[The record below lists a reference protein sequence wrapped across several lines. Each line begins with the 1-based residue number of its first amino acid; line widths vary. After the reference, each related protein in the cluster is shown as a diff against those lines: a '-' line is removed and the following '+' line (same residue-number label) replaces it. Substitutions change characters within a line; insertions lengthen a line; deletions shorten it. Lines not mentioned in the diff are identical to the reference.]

1 MQRRTLATLSV
12 VLFLIVPMNS
22 WGWLRL
28 WDYCRT
34 YKGAALSRS
43 GVAILADD
51 PDMIMNSFDN
61 SVDCRGTILELLP
74 GQHEVEA
81 IFIQQSGFR
90 TTWGAHMQR
99 TKFIV
104 EGGHTYY
111 MTWAAVSNHTWKLV
125 VLDITDS
132 IDSNKYKRT
141 KKLIEKGFTEER
153 TTPGKNCHDAA
164 TCGSAARPVRVLQ

>member
-61 SVDCRGTILELLP
+61 FVDCRGTILELLP

-90 TTWGAHMQR
+90 TTDRKSTRLNSSH
-99 TKFIV
+99 
-104 EGGHTYY
+104 
-111 MTWAAVSNHTWKLV
+111 L
-125 VLDITDS
+125 
-132 IDSNKYKRT
+132 
-141 KKLIEKGFTEER
+141 
-153 TTPGKNCHDAA
+153 
-164 TCGSAARPVRVLQ
+164 

>member
-34 YKGAALSRS
+34 YKSAALPRS
-43 GVAILADD
+43 GVAILAED

-61 SVDCRGTILELLP
+61 SFSCRGTILELLP

-81 IFIQQSGFR
+81 AYIHFSGSG
-90 TTWGAHMQR
+90 TTSGVHMQR
-99 TKFIV
+99 TRFIV

-111 MTWAAVSNHTWKLV
+111 MKAALSNNIWNLV

-141 KKLIEKGFTEER
+141 KKLIEKGFVEER
-153 TTPGKNCHDAA
+153 TTPGKNCQYAA
-164 TCGSAARPVRVLQ
+164 TCGS